1 MRLRCR
7 LLAPSQ
13 RPLRICFIS
22 PYPPEKEG
30 VADYLAL
37 LVKTLITTDPRVEIT
52 VISQVDNSV
61 SYNSEYIG
69 QHLRIIRT
77 WKPNSLASLLRIRSF
92 LVRQKFDW
100 VHLQYGPYG
109 KYGGVLGEPLL
120 LLFAGLRRHAKT
132 AITLHTIWFPEGLG
146 IRLRQKYRLNA
157 PSAKIIF
164 LCFQVF
170 LRVFCHLFDRIILLT
185 HTTDRRIANI
195 VSSVFRVENQRLE
208 EWILPFKEPTFETSR
223 RSEQN
228 RSKVNRSIV
237 ILCPGFI
244 SPRKGID
251 TLLNAFQLLPSHE
264 SIRLRFVGQTL
275 TKEDRNLLRRL
286 TGLVTQ
292 STLDGLVEFVTN
304 GVDGNVIEQEARDSD
319 VIVLPSA
326 YRVGPSSLD
335 VVDELKIGIFSPLR
349 LDFGGGFERFCIN
362 FAQYLRGQGHGVI
375 IVTLDWLAR
384 NDSRM
389 SVMSLIENLARDQV
403 TYRILPTM
411 GALQLAMASELST
424 RGPIPIRKVLRD
436 CDVVYFNNA
445 YALQDFLCLAATRLS
460 RSPPVVSAH
469 HSVLHQNKVL
479 HDTWV
484 KLAVNTFW
492 RNFQAFHALNAH
504 DEAFLRNKTKR
515 RVYTLPIL

>member
-1 MRLRCR
+1 

-37 LVKTLITTDPRVEIT
+37 LVKTLITTDPRIEIT

-69 QHLRIIRT
+69 QHLRIIRN

-132 AITLHTIWFPEGLG
+132 AITLHTIWFPGGLG

-275 TKEDRNLLRRL
+275 TKEDKNLLRRL

-326 YRVGPSSLD
+326 YRVGPSSLICRLAGYGVPIVTTYD
-335 VVDELKIGIFSPLR
+335 PVFLPPGTTVPLR
-349 LDFGGGFERFCIN
+349 LVPPNDPPALAEAIWAVASNVTIHKSISEQLQRWAMEN
-362 FAQYLRGQGHGVI
+362 QYTRHARLHLDEYRG
-375 IVTLDWLAR
+375 
-384 NDSRM
+384 ND
-389 SVMSLIENLARDQV
+389 
-403 TYRILPTM
+403 
-411 GALQLAMASELST
+411 
-424 RGPIPIRKVLRD
+424 
-436 CDVVYFNNA
+436 
-445 YALQDFLCLAATRLS
+445 
-460 RSPPVVSAH
+460 
-469 HSVLHQNKVL
+469 
-479 HDTWV
+479 
-484 KLAVNTFW
+484 
-492 RNFQAFHALNAH
+492 
-504 DEAFLRNKTKR
+504 
-515 RVYTLPIL
+515 